1 MRSGDF
7 VISLLRNRVFKIVL
21 IADLLQQAGIWIRNM
36 SLLFYIMDQS
46 NNNPTAVSLLT
57 ALEYL
62 PIFIF
67 SLIGGTFADR
77 WEPKRT
83 VIFGDSLSALSMLLI
98 LLLISLGIWQAVF
111 AATVISAIVSQFS
124 QPSSSVL
131 LKRHIPSEDVGTA
144 VGINQSLLALF
155 TIFGPVF
162 GTFVYTQL
170 GIRSAVIALFIIFA
184 LAAAIQL
191 FLPSSNR
198 EKSQEKNTA
207 ISDIKSGF
215 KYVLGH
221 VNLKLIAIMFAVSG
235 IAMGI
240 TQPLD
245 VFVTMERLGLPK
257 ESVQWFAASEGVGML
272 FGGILA
278 AAISSKIIRYRRA
291 VLTVTMIIWSMIT
304 LIEVL
309 STWPTLTVIARVLS
323 GVATAFFQVVFS
335 AMMIKEIKEE
345 YIGRTNGIV
354 LPLLMGGMLLGST
367 LSGIIVNQIE
377 LFGAYF
383 IASVLT
389 LSCVVFT
396 LRLRT
401 DYMNVNDKH
410 HN

>member
-1 MRSGDF
+1 MK
-7 VISLLRNRVFKIVL
+7 SLLRNRVFKIVL

-46 NNNPTAVSLLT
+46 GNNPTAVSLLT

-62 PIFIF
+62 PIFVF

-77 WEPKRT
+77 WEPKKT
-83 VIFGDSLSALSMLLI
+83 VILGDTLSALSMLSI
-98 LLLISLGIWQAVF
+98 LLLISLGVWQAVF

-131 LKRHIPSEDVGTA
+131 LKKHIPSEHVGTA
-144 VGINQSLLALF
+144 VGINQSLMAVF

-170 GIRSAVIALFIIFA
+170 GIKSAIIALFIIFA
-184 LAAAIQL
+184 LAAAIQIL
-191 FLPSSNR
+191 LPSSQK
-198 EKSQEKNTA
+198 EKTQEKNSA

-221 VNLKLIAIMFAVSG
+221 INLKLIAIMFAVSG
-235 IAMGI
+235 LAMGI

-257 ESVQWFAASEGVGML
+257 ESVQWFAASEGIGML
-272 FGGILA
+272 LGGVLA
-278 AAISSKIIRYRRA
+278 ATLSTKIVRYRRA
-291 VLTVTMIIWSMIT
+291 VLTVTMIIWSTIT

-309 STWPTLTVIARVLS
+309 SIWPMLTAIARVLS

-335 AMMIKEIKEE
+335 AMMIQEIKEE
-345 YIGRTNGIV
+345 YIGRTNGI
-354 LPLLMGGMLLGST
+354 LMPLLMGGMLLGST
-367 LSGIIVNQIE
+367 MSGLIVIQIG
-377 LFGAYF
+377 LFGAYL
-383 IASVLT
+383 IASILT

-396 LRLRT
+396 LRLRSNS
-401 DYMNVNDKH
+401 YENQH
-410 HN
+410 S